1 MQGLLCSCSSLLKQ
15 KLWPNFTILFI
26 NLVTRKQVSGC
37 SYKIYSNYLTYHTL
51 QKDKVSNLQK
61 LVVEKLLEYK
71 KVLIHEMYF
80 FQAVC
85 LKSLCEPKSDC
96 KRNGFM

>member
-1 MQGLLCSCSSLLKQ
+1 MAEFHHTFHQPGYPETGFRMLIQ
-15 KLWPNFTILFI
+15 N
-26 NLVTRKQVSGC
+26 N
-37 SYKIYSNYLTYHTL
+37 SNYLTYHTL